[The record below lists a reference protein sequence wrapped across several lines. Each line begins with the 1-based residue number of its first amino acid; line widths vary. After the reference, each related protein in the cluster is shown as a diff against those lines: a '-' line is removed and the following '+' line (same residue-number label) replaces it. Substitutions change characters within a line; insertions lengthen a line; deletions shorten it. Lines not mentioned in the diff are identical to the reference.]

1 MSHIKF
7 IAPSG
12 WDFDRH
18 IAVPI
23 KVSSRGL
30 IGNDRREFLKT
41 ASASFLPWLGQA
53 KFASDEQ
60 PIHLIALGASD
71 SYGSNRNGDAF
82 EADVCRKYHDTFT
95 KFAQFFRNHKNK
107 PEKGDPSF
115 GKVAASTFNEQMQ
128 RVELVCA
135 LNAEKSAADRNG
147 GLVADQEMAKL
158 AAGKDLPVSMACN
171 VPFDICSFC
180 KHAAATRAD
189 YCTASTCGAGGC
201 FDNLSRVVKVGG
213 DLHHLH
219 VRNTLPTWFDISG
232 VVRPADRIAYGARAD
247 YLTKAAADN
256 GLADIQSTMKA
267 AAAATAPLAV
277 LLHNSCAGG
286 QFNEKMAVQLR
297 LGYGL
302 AQLEQHE
309 RSCPDVALLAFN
321 TAPFPIEK
329 LAKYGTSECYS
340 QLAAMADRK
349 VVLPLRDYARLAG
362 QTENV
367 KAATSLLPRLYSE
380 LTFADELAHRL
391 ERGVHPLLDKVAGV
405 NSRTIAAGFVT
416 GYSVNPEAAASRAML
431 GSLNNSVVSRLKLE
445 KSASADGSGV
455 KLAQDYAA
463 YQLAALH
470 RIAETDNDFPLTV
483 RLILR
488 QNQTC

>member
-7 IAPSG
+7 VAPSG
-12 WDFDRH
+12 WDFDRP
-18 IAVPI
+18 IAMPI

-30 IGNDRREFLKT
+30 IGNDRRDFLKV
-41 ASASFLPWLGQA
+41 ASASFLPWISRV

-60 PIHLIALGASD
+60 PVHLIALGASET
-71 SYGSNRNGDAF
+71 YGCNRNGDGF
-82 EADVCRKYHDTFT
+82 EADVCRRYHDTFT

-128 RVELVCA
+128 RVELLCA

-147 GLVADQEMAKL
+147 GLVADQEMSKL

-171 VPFDICSFC
+171 VPFDVCSFC

-201 FDNLSRVVKVGG
+201 TDNLSRVMKVAG

-267 AAAATAPLAV
+267 AATATAPLAV
-277 LLHNSCAGG
+277 LLHASCVGG
-286 QFNEKMAVQLR
+286 HFNEKMAAQLR

-302 AQLEQHE
+302 AQLERYE
-309 RSCPDVALLAFN
+309 GSCPDVALLAFN
-321 TAPFPIEK
+321 ISPFPIEK
-329 LAKYGTSECYS
+329 LAKYGTPECYS

-362 QTENV
+362 QEKNV
-367 KAATSLLPRLYSE
+367 KAATSLLPRLYSA
-380 LTFADELAHRL
+380 LTTADELAHRL
-391 ERGVHPLLDKVAGV
+391 EQGVHPLLDKVAGV
-405 NSRTIAAGFVT
+405 NARTIAAGFVT
-416 GYSVNPEAAASRAML
+416 EYSVNPEAVSSRAML
-431 GSLNNSVVSRLKLE
+431 SSLNNSTINRLRLE
-445 KSASADGSGV
+445 KCAADVGLGT

-470 RIAETDNDFPLTV
+470 RIADTDNDFPLTV

-488 QNQTC
+488 QNQMC